1 MRELT
6 TKQKEVLDVI
16 KKSVKENGYPPT
28 VREICKE
35 LELSSPGTA
44 QFHLNAL
51 ERKGYIS
58 KGKGYRKIKVL
69 KDKEI

>member
-1 MRELT
+1 MRRLT
-6 TKQKEVLDVI
+6 YKQEEVLDVI
-16 KKSVKENGYPPT
+16 RDSIKNNGYPPT

-35 LELSSPGTA
+35 LGLSSPGTA

-58 KGKGYRKIKVL
+58 RRKGYRTIKIL
-69 KDKEI
+69 KEK